1 MLSRALSA
9 DNRVIRLSRLPALS
23 SARKR
28 GRPSKFGRPSRLVAA
43 TLPEEVIQGLRKV
56 HPDLAWAIVSLFEN
70 RAPFTAGADYAN
82 AELVDIGGR
91 ESLIVIDRSTLKR
104 LPGVDIVPLAEN
116 RALLALEPGCGMS
129 DLETAVTHGLERAT
143 PGEPG
148 RGALQRFRKQLQAW
162 RRDDSLRF
170 HTRAIIVVERVRPAS
185 TDNGRARVERAAGRK
200 PHLKRSHR

>member
-1 MLSRALSA
+1 M
-9 DNRVIRLSRLPALS
+9 SRLPALS
-23 SARKR
+23 SVRKR

-43 TLPEEVIQGLRKV
+43 TLPEEVIRGLRRV

-70 RAPFTAGADYAN
+70 REPLTAGTDYAG

-116 RALLALEPGCGMS
+116 RAFLALEPGCGMS
-129 DLETAVTHGLERAT
+129 DLETAVIHGLDQAT

-148 RGALQRFRKQLQAW
+148 RGALLRFRKQLQAW
-162 RRDDSLRF
+162 RRDESLRF
-170 HTRAIIVVERVRPAS
+170 HTRAIIVVERVRPTSA
-185 TDNGRARVERAAGRK
+185 DNDRATVERSAGRK
-200 PHLKRSHR
+200 SRPKRSFR